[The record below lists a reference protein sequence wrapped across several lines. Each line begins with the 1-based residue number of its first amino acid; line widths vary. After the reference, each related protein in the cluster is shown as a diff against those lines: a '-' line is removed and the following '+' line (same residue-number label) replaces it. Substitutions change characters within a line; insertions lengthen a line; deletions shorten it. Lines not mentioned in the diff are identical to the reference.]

1 MPKANAPTHS
11 PSSRQ
16 SPAQLDK
23 QNVIATAAHDFAE
36 TLIGICPTGLE
47 LDEVMSYLRTT
58 VLWAN
63 QAIVA
68 TPASRGAGG

>member
-1 MPKANAPTHS
+1 MPKANAPTFAVLA
-11 PSSRQ
+11 P

-47 LDEVMSYLRTT
+47 LDEVMAYLRTT
-58 VLWAN
+58 
-63 QAIVA
+63 
-68 TPASRGAGG
+68 GG